1 MDELNFFNANN
12 DNALNTFCNT
22 LQNRLGNNFVV
33 NIVNGGNIIN
43 GFQEL
48 PRITIHHSV
57 HDNISSAVGIDRNRN
72 IVGADTTFSIYN
84 NNAINNIIHFVQQDM
99 MNFINN
105 SMSQHW
111 INNHQVEITQII
123 NMAPNFNMNNL
134 QNQNE
139 QAY

>member
-1 MDELNFFNANN
+1 MNELDFFNADN
-12 DNALNTFCNT
+12 DNDLNTFCNT

-33 NIVNGGNIIN
+33 NIVNGGHIIN
-43 GFQEL
+43 GFQGL

-57 HDNISSAVGIDRNRN
+57 HDNISSAVGIDHHRN
-72 IVGADTTFSIYN
+72 IVGAGATFSIYN

-99 MNFINN
+99 MNFVNH
-105 SMSQHW
+105 MPQHW
-111 INNHQVEITQII
+111 IHHHQAEIAQII
-123 NMAPNFNMNNL
+123 NMAPNFNMNDL